1 MAATTM
7 IVVPGLPV
15 SPLAPAFYLGRQADP
30 WIDAPRLHWRPTAE
44 RVPVEQPTAA
54 AS

>member
-7 IVVPGLPV
+7 IVVPRPHV
-15 SPLAPAFYLGRQADP
+15 SPLASVFYLGRPAHL
-30 WIDAPRLHWRPTAE
+30 WIDALRLHWRPTAE

-54 AS
+54 AA